1 MSRHKGERRGL
12 DYALRDTEPPTA
24 ELAER
29 AREVFRKAGLKA
41 L

>member
-1 MSRHKGERRGL
+1 MGRYKWERLGL
-12 DYALRDTEPPTA
+12 DYGLRDTEPPTA

-29 AREVFRKAGLKA
+29 ACEVFRKAGLKA